1 MNKLYLL
8 SLLGIKGAYLNV
20 ISENIEKIFCRQVLF
35 YCILI
40 KISPETLS

>member
-8 SLLGIKGAYLNV
+8 SCLGVEGAYQNV

-40 KISPETLS
+40 KISSETLS